1 MRRDKT
7 INISMKIQQLVLF
20 ILASIMLVAC
30 KTQKVAVDQP
40 TQATAQQWEPTTN
53 ALLWKIVKKG
63 HKPSYVYGTIHLIDR
78 KDYFLPTGT
87 EAALDATDQIYY
99 EINMDDMTDMGA
111 LMGIINK
118 AFMKDGMT
126 LGDLLSKE
134 EYQLVAT
141 HFEDLG
147 LPMMFMDRIK
157 PMFLSILAGDDVQP
171 GSFDNGTMVSYEMEL
186 NELANARNMTK
197 GGLETIDYQL
207 EIFDKIPYQDQADM
221 LLEAIQYADSSDTNP
236 LDIYTEVYRAQ
247 NIKRMHDMTLE
258 EESGMM
264 KFADILL
271 YDRNRNWIGKIDQ
284 LTTESPTFFA
294 VGAGHLGGQQGV
306 LALLKEAGFTVEPV
320 K

>member
-7 INISMKIQQLVLF
+7 INSYMKIQQLVLF

-30 KTQKVAVDQP
+30 KTQKSAVEQP
-40 TQATAQQWEPTTN
+40 TQATVQKWEPTTN
-53 ALLWKIVKKG
+53 ALLWKIDKKG
-63 HKPSYVYGTIHLIDR
+63 HKPSYVYGTIHLIDK

-221 LLEAIQYADSSDTNP
+221 LLEAIQYADSSDSNP

-284 LTTESPTFFA
+284 LTAEAPTFFA

-306 LALLKEAGFTVEPV
+306 LALLKEAGFTVEPI